1 MRTVF
6 ASILSRA
13 YRWATVTL
21 TESYLRTPPA
31 LKKVLD
37 RRNLHSPHENVSAVL
52 WLSGVQAWGLDW
64 LENELSITAGLLF
77 VACGVVGT
85 WLGRRLFA

>member
-6 ASILSRA
+6 AFAVARA
-13 YRWATVTL
+13 YRWVTVTL
-21 TESYLRTPPA
+21 TDSYLRAPHP
-31 LKKVLD
+31 LKKYLE
-37 RRNLHSPHENVSAVL
+37 RRNLHAPHENVSAML
-52 WLSGVQAWGLDW
+52 WLSGAQAWCLDW
-64 LENELSITAGLLF
+64 LEDELSITAGLLF